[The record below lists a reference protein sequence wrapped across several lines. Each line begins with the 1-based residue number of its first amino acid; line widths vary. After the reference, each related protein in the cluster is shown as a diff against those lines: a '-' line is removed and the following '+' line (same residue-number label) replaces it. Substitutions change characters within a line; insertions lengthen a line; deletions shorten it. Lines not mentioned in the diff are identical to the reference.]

1 MWRPWV
7 AGLAAGTCQRPYQS
21 AGTNAT
27 WPSPWPLG
35 RIPPGRV
42 PGTPMLGPWHGKASA
57 ASHDPPRPSDSKR
70 QQGAGEDGT
79 ANRVVLLRQRTRELL
94 HSLLV
99 CLTSGAGD
107 EEAPS
112 RGKSVD
118 GTEGTWQPGS
128 ALPLVRQYC
137 TVPYLCLC
145 VCMCVRARV
154 RLLLASL
161 SPNQGRLDP
170 PSPKAA
176 RQGGTDGHENLEGRR
191 VLKEATSMPV
201 DPACPGS
208 SLVSSIVGCILPSAG
223 RGAMPKEVGAW
234 TPLDVLL
241 WP

>member
-7 AGLAAGTCQRPYQS
+7 AGLAAGTCQRPYQT

-27 WPSPWPLG
+27 WPSPWPSEGFPQGASQARPCSGRGTVRLRQQATTHRGLATARGSRALG
-35 RIPPGRV
+35 R
-42 PGTPMLGPWHGKASA
+42 LGLPTEVFL
-57 ASHDPPRPSDSKR
+57 R
-70 QQGAGEDGT
+70 
-79 ANRVVLLRQRTRELL
+79 RQRRELL

-145 VCMCVRARV
+145 VHVCLCACARV
-154 RLLLASL
+154 CCWRL
-161 SPNQGRLDP
+161 
-170 PSPKAA
+170 
-176 RQGGTDGHENLEGRR
+176 
-191 VLKEATSMPV
+191 
-201 DPACPGS
+201 
-208 SLVSSIVGCILPSAG
+208 
-223 RGAMPKEVGAW
+223 
-234 TPLDVLL
+234 
-241 WP
+241 